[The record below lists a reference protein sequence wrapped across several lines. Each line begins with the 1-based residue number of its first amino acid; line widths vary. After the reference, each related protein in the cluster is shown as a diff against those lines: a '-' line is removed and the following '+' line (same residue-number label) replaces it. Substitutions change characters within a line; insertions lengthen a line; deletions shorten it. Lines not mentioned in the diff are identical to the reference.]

1 VINGLFLT
9 RIVDDK
15 AEPVRSSFPLQFLI
29 VLTTAMM
36 LMYKLMHL
44 REFPAVWREHKRLL
58 VEQRQLAE
66 RHRMLSEVAQPAA
79 GSGSDSDAETAPMH
93 GCGVR
98 DVDPQAATER
108 FDDGHPVPGRLC
120 ATSLSQEL
128 SLEYDT
134 QSDRVAVSLS
144 GLRSHGV
151 SLGTAGSA
159 PETGRPALHS
169 SHSQPGA
176 CYD

>member
-1 VINGLFLT
+1 MINGLFLT

-15 AEPVRSSFPLQFLI
+15 AEPIRSSFPLQILI
-29 VLTTAMM
+29 LLTTAMM
-36 LMYKLMHL
+36 LTYKLMHL

-66 RHRMLSEVAQPAA
+66 RHRMLSEVAQPDA
-79 GSGSDSDAETAPMH
+79 GSGSDSDAETAPVH
-93 GCGVR
+93 GRGVR
-98 DVDPQAATER
+98 DVDPQAATEL
-108 FDDGHPVPGRLC
+108 FVGGHPVPGRLG
-120 ATSLSQEL
+120 ATSLAQEL

-134 QSDRVAVSLS
+134 RSDRVVVSLG

-159 PETGRPALHS
+159 PATGRPALHS